1 MVGRRK
7 NNSVPGGKM
16 VSRRGMALKFYRAQH
31 GDSQPEVNYA
41 LLR

>member
-7 NNSVPGGKM
+7 NNLVPGGK
-16 VSRRGMALKFYRAQH
+16 VILRRGMALKFYRAQH
-31 GDSQPEVNYA
+31 GDSQPQVNYP

>member
-7 NNSVPGGKM
+7 NNSVPGGK
-16 VSRRGMALKFYRAQH
+16 VILRRGMTLKSYRAQH
-31 GDSQPEVNYA
+31 GDSQLQVNYP